1 MNLPHIPVKII
12 PTGSPC
18 PAYRTGDIVQVN
30 ESGLYDFVGR
40 RDCQVKITG
49 HRVELEGLENIF
61 LRTNLVSAA
70 AVVKVNPKEA
80 GTGPVLVAYVV
91 PENSLVDG
99 KSIGQAFI
107 ELAPHLL
114 APRVEVLAKL
124 PLGKKGKCDR
134 KRLEQLYVQKMA
146 EVFHQKKTVC
156 RVNSHSVEICLEQL
170 WLEILGYPVDGL
182 NASDDF
188 FHLGGTSLQVAYL
201 INRIHCSL
209 GIELRSTTLY
219 ENSTLGHLTRLVKTQ
234 GRDSYPR
241 RDGWAE
247 YPGSRLVAWSG
258 STILFRSGC
267 CLARSCGRPSLLDWS
282 HWIRGRLPSRFTAAD
297 AACQASRMSCSC
309 TERVGRGHAHQEDA
323 SQV

>member
-1 MNLPHIPVKII
+1 MFVISHEVTSADLAKGHIPLGKPIDNCQLFVVDDHVRPVEPGTEGELVIAGARVGGGYCNNSIANATSFVNLPHIPVKII

-146 EVFHQKKTVC
+146 EVFHQKKTMC
-156 RVNSHSVEICLEQL
+156 RVNSHSVEICLE
-170 WLEILGYPVDGL
+170 
-182 NASDDF
+182 
-188 FHLGGTSLQVAYL
+188 
-201 INRIHCSL
+201 
-209 GIELRSTTLY
+209 
-219 ENSTLGHLTRLVKTQ
+219 
-234 GRDSYPR
+234 
-241 RDGWAE
+241 
-247 YPGSRLVAWSG
+247 
-258 STILFRSGC
+258 
-267 CLARSCGRPSLLDWS
+267 
-282 HWIRGRLPSRFTAAD
+282 
-297 AACQASRMSCSC
+297 
-309 TERVGRGHAHQEDA
+309 
-323 SQV
+323 